1 MPATK
6 GDTREALLDAA
17 EELFGSRG
25 IDEVTVAAITER
37 AGQQNSGAI
46 HYYFGGRDGLLAAI
60 LDRHEAVL
68 DEVRTDALVEL
79 RRSGSV
85 TVEALLRVI
94 IESLAGQLDSASG
107 RAFLAIQRHRLLHSG
122 GSWAF
127 RSKTVRLIAAEV
139 EAILRESG
147 LDEQLKVE
155 RFRLGTQLVIH
166 RLADLSREEGSGSAA
181 PRTLVIETLV
191 SAATSILTAEPARER

>member
-1 MPATK
+1 M
-6 GDTREALLDAA
+6 
-17 EELFGSRG
+17 
-25 IDEVTVAAITER
+25 
-37 AGQQNSGAI
+37 
-46 HYYFGGRDGLLAAI
+46 
-60 LDRHEAVL
+60 
-68 DEVRTDALVEL
+68 
-79 RRSGSV
+79 
-85 TVEALLRVI
+85 I